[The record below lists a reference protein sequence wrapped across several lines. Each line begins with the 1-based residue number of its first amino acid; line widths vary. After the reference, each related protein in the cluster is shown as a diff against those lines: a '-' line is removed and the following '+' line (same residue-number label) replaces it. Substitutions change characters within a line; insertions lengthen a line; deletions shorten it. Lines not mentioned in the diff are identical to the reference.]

1 MLFGVW
7 DFLCLCTKA
16 TFFLPR
22 VMWAKPSI
30 VAAATD
36 LLCVVVRV

>member
-1 MLFGVW
+1 MFMYKGH
-7 DFLCLCTKA
+7 
-16 TFFLPR
+16 FFLPR

-36 LLCVVVRV
+36 LSCLVVRV